1 VPTAL
6 ITGAAGQDGLHLA
19 RYLKNLGYRVVAV
32 VQYGSAP
39 ERERICGFVG
49 DVEVVTGDLTDFA
62 SLVRAIQYAEPDEIY
77 NLGGISSVR
86 LAWEQPI
93 RTVEVNGVGLVN
105 LLEALRSASTSPPGR
120 ARVFQA
126 SSAQMFGD
134 IEGEWFTEE
143 TPIRPNNLYGTA
155 KAYAHF
161 AADAYRRRYG
171 LFVSCGI
178 LGNHESAL
186 HDDEFVVRKITRGV
200 SRIATGET
208 QFLTLDN
215 LDATRDW
222 GYAGDFVVAMHA
234 ALQLD
239 RPEDFVIAT
248 GELRSVS
255 EVAAIAFA
263 AAGITDWRWYVR
275 TSNGVT
281 GQIRRGAKGDSRKA
295 HELLGWVPKVGFEE
309 LVGAMVKSDL
319 DAARRTGPAEQ
330 GRRGDR

>member
-1 VPTAL
+1 MPTAL

-49 DVEVVTGDLTDFA
+49 DVEVVIGDLTDFA

-105 LLEALRSASTSPPGR
+105 LLEALRAATCSPTGR

-248 GELRSVS
+248 GELRSVG

-263 AAGITDWRWYVR
+263 AAGITDWRWHVR

-295 HELLGWVPKVGFEE
+295 HELLRWVPKVGFEE

-319 DAARRTGPAEQ
+319 DTARRTRPAEQ
-330 GRRGDR
+330 GRRADR

>member
-1 VPTAL
+1 MPTAL

-19 RYLKNLGYRVVAV
+19 KYLKSLGYRVVAV

-39 ERERICGFVG
+39 ERERICSFVG
-49 DVEVVTGDLTDFA
+49 HVEVVTGDLTDFA
-62 SLVRAIQYAEPDEIY
+62 SLVRAIQYAQPDEIY

-86 LAWEQPI
+86 LAWEQPL

-105 LLEALRSASTSPPGR
+105 LLEALRAAGSPTGR

-161 AADAYRRRYG
+161 AAEAYRRRYG

-178 LGNHESAL
+178 LGNHESAI

-200 SRIATGET
+200 SRIAAGEK
-208 QFLTLDN
+208 QFLTLDD

-248 GELRSVS
+248 GELWSVG
-255 EVAAIAFA
+255 EVAAVAFA
-263 AAGITDWRWYVR
+263 AAGITDWRWHVR
-275 TSNGVT
+275 TTQGVT

-295 HELLGWVPKVGFEE
+295 HELLGWVPQVGFEE
-309 LVGAMVKSDL
+309 LVGTMVKSDL
-319 DAARRTGPAEQ
+319 DAARGTGPAEQ
-330 GRRGDR
+330 RRRGDR

>member
-49 DVEVVTGDLTDFA
+49 DVEVVIGDLTDFA

-105 LLEALRSASTSPPGR
+105 LLEALRAATCSPTGR

-248 GELRSVS
+248 GELRSVG

-263 AAGITDWRWYVR
+263 AAGITDWRWHVR

-295 HELLGWVPKVGFEE
+295 HELLRWVPKVGFEE

-319 DAARRTGPAEQ
+319 DTARRTRPAEQ
-330 GRRGDR
+330 GRRADR